1 MEPKGQNMALTKS
14 QAKEFAKTLYVKEE
28 LHQKVIAERV
38 GVTEKT
44 IGKWISDGGWKKLR
58 TSLLTTKENQI
69 SNLYSQ
75 LEKITEEIK
84 TRPITYDIPASVL
97 KPIKLKDSAGNES
110 LSYPDYNPTDFPIK
124 LGNYPTN
131 GEADIISKLTSAID
145 KLETETGVGE
155 TVEVAKKLI
164 TLIQQEDMELA
175 KKVTT
180 YFDILIQSL
189 IK

>member
-1 MEPKGQNMALTKS
+1 MTFTKS
-14 QAKEFAKTLYVKEE
+14 QAKEFAKSLYVNED

-44 IGKWISDGGWKKLR
+44 LGKWINDGGWKKLK

-69 SNLYSQ
+69 SNLYDQ
-75 LEKITEEIK
+75 LEKITEEIR
-84 TRPITYDIPASVL
+84 TRAITYDIPASLL
-97 KPIKLKDSAGNES
+97 KPIKVKNGDGGETLK
-110 LSYPDYNPTDFPIK
+110 YPDYNPTDWPIK

-131 GEADIISKLTSAID
+131 GEADIISKITSSIS

-155 TVEVAKKLI
+155 TIEVAKKLI
-164 TLIQQEDMELA
+164 SLIQQENHELA
-175 KKVTT
+175 KKVTV
-180 YFDILIQSL
+180 YCDILIQSK

>member
-1 MEPKGQNMALTKS
+1 MALTKS
-14 QAKEFAKTLYVKEE
+14 QAKEFAKTLFVKED
-28 LHQKVIAERV
+28 LNQKIIAERV

-44 IGKWISDGGWKKLR
+44 LSKWINDGGWKRLKI
-58 TSLLTTKENQI
+58 SLLTTKENQI
-69 SNLYSQ
+69 SNLYGQ

-84 TRPITYDIPASVL
+84 TRNITYDIPTSLL
-97 KPIKLKDSAGNES
+97 KPTKLKDSSGNES

-131 GEADIISKLTSAID
+131 GEADIISKLTSSID

-164 TLIQQEDMELA
+164 GLIQQEDIELA
-175 KKVTT
+175 KRVTT
-180 YFDILIQSL
+180 YCDILIQSL

>member
-1 MEPKGQNMALTKS
+1 MATTKA
-14 QAKEFAKTLYVKEE
+14 QAKDYAKTLYVRED

-44 IGKWISDGGWKKLR
+44 LGKWINEGGWRKLR

-69 SNLYSQ
+69 SNLYGQ

-84 TRPITYDIPASVL
+84 TRTITYDIPASLL
-97 KPIKLKDSAGNES
+97 KPIKLKTGDGVETI
-110 LSYPDYNPTDFPIK
+110 SYPDYNPSDFPIR

-131 GEADIISKLTSAID
+131 GEADIISKLTSSIA

-164 TLIQQEDMELA
+164 GLIQQEDMDLA
-175 KKVTT
+175 KQVTT
-180 YFDILIQSL
+180 YFDILIQTL
-189 IK
+189 IR